1 MRCGGLNQ
9 PGDDRTVR
17 SQRCEPKFK
26 QRRFTMLIRTT
37 MALALIVA
45 SASGSLA
52 AQKKHSTDPAYRAF
66 ASESLASASQKKH
79 STNPA
84 YDVYDVRGRYVGSDP
99 DATVRA
105 QIARDPVAD

>member
-1 MRCGGLNQ
+1 
-9 PGDDRTVR
+9 
-17 SQRCEPKFK
+17 
-26 QRRFTMLIRTT
+26 MLIRTT

-66 ASESLASASQKKH
+66 ASESLTSQKKH